1 MANAEANKRLCIIMD
16 HWTTHIKAKTG
27 WFDINLRELYQYR
40 DLVWL
45 FFKRNYSTRYKQT
58 ILGPMWLIFNP
69 LITVSLYAL
78 IFGRLAG
85 LSASGVPQFLFYLCS
100 NALWAFFATC
110 LTETSNTFTANAAIM
125 GKVYFPRLVMPMS
138 SVLTGMLDLLIQL
151 VMLVLVMVGYC
162 VVGYNFGIDFSILLV
177 PVLILQVGLL
187 GLGCGIIVASL
198 TTKYRDLVILVGFGV
213 QLWMYATPVVYTTGI
228 IPQKYFGLYM
238 LNPMASII
246 ECFRS
251 VVLGIPTEAWQYWG
265 VSWIVTFVV
274 LLGGV
279 ILFSKI
285 EKTFMDTV

>member
-1 MANAEANKRLCIIMD
+1 ME

-151 VMLVLVMVGYC
+151 AMLVLAIVGYC
-162 VVGYNFGIDFSILLV
+162 VVGYDFGINLSILLV
-177 PVLILQVGLL
+177 PALILQVGLL
-187 GLGCGIIVASL
+187 GLGCGIIIASL

-228 IPQKYFGLYM
+228 IPQKYLGLYM

-251 VVLGIPTEAWQYWG
+251 VILGIPTDAWQYWG

-274 LLGGV
+274 LFIGV

>member
-1 MANAEANKRLCIIMD
+1 ME
-16 HWTTHIKAKTG
+16 HYTTHIKSKNG

-138 SVLTGMLDLLIQL
+138 SVLTGMLDMLIQL
-151 VMLVLVMVGYC
+151 AMLVLAIVGYC
-162 VVGYNFGIDFSILLV
+162 IVGYNFGINLSILLV

-187 GLGCGIIVASL
+187 GLGCGIIIASL

-228 IPQKYFGLYM
+228 IPQKYLGLYM

-251 VVLGIPTEAWQYWG
+251 VILGIPTGAWQYWG
-265 VSWIVTFVV
+265 ISWVVTFVV
-274 LLGGV
+274 LFIGV